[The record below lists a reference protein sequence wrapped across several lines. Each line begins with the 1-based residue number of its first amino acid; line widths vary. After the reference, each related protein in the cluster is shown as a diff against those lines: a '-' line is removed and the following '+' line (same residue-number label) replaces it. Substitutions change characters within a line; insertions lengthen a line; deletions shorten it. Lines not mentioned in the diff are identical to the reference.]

1 MCKSIKVT
9 GCKVNIQN
17 SIAKKK
23 KNNSIALTKNWKL
36 ILMNDNVY
44 VLS

>member
-23 KNNSIALTKNWKL
+23 KNSIALTKNWKL

>member
-23 KNNSIALTKNWKL
+23 KKLNSINKKL
-36 ILMNDNVY
+36 EIDINE
-44 VLS
+44 

>member
-23 KNNSIALTKNWKL
+23 KLNSINKKL
-36 ILMNDNVY
+36 EIDINE
-44 VLS
+44 